1 MFIGRVETLD
11 DQVLVP
17 YLVIHQKLEAS
28 INLLT
33 EVKFFSLRNCQ
44 VKGDVTNFIH
54 LSFPFG

>member
-17 YLVIHQKLEAS
+17 YLIILKKLEAG

-44 VKGDVTNFIH
+44 VKGWPISFI
-54 LSFPFG
+54 LSFPSG

>member
-1 MFIGRVETLD
+1 MFIGRVQTLD

-44 VKGDVTNFIH
+44 VKG
-54 LSFPFG
+54 